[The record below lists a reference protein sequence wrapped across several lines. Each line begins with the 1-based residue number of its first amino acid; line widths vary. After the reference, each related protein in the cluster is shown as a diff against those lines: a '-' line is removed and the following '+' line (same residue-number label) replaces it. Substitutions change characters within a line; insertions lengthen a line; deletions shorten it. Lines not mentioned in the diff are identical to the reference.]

1 MPLERHELE
10 SIQCD
15 CAADDIEI
23 PDAARAWSEEEAYAF
38 FESGGTAWPNPQ
50 GLEATELLAYYEAR
64 KPATENHSASALL
77 AALGKS
83 LGMEDELA
91 AEAAPAPV
99 PPTPTPPTPTPTP
112 SLELLLALGCAH
124 LAPGAAGP
132 PSCARW
138 ARPRWRR
145 RWRA

>member
-50 GLEATELLAYYEAR
+50 GLEATELLAGI
-64 KPATENHSASALL
+64 PHALL
-77 AALGKS
+77 LSARGRGTVSGGSCRRTRCTPKIVSAKAGVGDARFS
-83 LGMEDELA
+83 GSCDAGRLA
-91 AEAAPAPV
+91 I
-99 PPTPTPPTPTPTP
+99 TRGR
-112 SLELLLALGCAH
+112 LLVG
-124 LAPGAAGP
+124 
-132 PSCARW
+132 
-138 ARPRWRR
+138 RR
-145 RWRA
+145 RRRTEGGRREGGT

>member
-83 LGMEDELA
+83 LGMEDALA
-91 AEAAPAPV
+91 AEAAPAP
-99 PPTPTPPTPTPTP
+99 PTDHWKDWTA
-112 SLELLLALGCAH
+112 SDGDELTQFVHWTMTELTDQF
-124 LAPGAAGP
+124 
-132 PSCARW
+132 
-138 ARPRWRR
+138 
-145 RWRA
+145 